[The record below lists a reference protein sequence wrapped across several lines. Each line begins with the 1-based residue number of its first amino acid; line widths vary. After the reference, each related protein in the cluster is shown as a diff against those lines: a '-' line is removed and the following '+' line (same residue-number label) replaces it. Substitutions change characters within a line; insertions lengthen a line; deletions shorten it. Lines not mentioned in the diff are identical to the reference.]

1 MLINAISCIQSLSH
15 HHILVQAALNGILD
29 GIQSIFGST
38 LTKIKSEITT
48 TLHDAGFSLS
58 TDQQQL
64 MDKVI
69 NNAAD
74 PFEGIGTRY
83 LQDKYIQEHLDYLV
97 SI

>member
-1 MLINAISCIQSLSH
+1 MI
-15 HHILVQAALNGILD
+15 
-29 GIQSIFGST
+29 
-38 LTKIKSEITT
+38 EITT
-48 TLHDAGFSLS
+48 TFHDAGFSLS

-74 PFEGIGTRY
+74 PFEGIGTHY